1 MKKVAKKI
9 LWTTCVMS
17 FVCIFLMIICNQIVV
32 NNARGKAFSDIDSIE
47 YNKVGPNKCNQVFK
61 VIPDPRARVM
71 FLNIMKIHDLTLF
84 GVSMKGT
91 NLDNIIINLIDQTD
105 EFDYYNEERRNIK
118 RVMFCGVPCGLNIHS
133 DTQDD
138 SIYIRRITLFTSL
151 QNKNTFDILKRGV
164 VNRYGKP
171 NIEDV
176 DEEEIEEVYYGRCK
190 WTKEGALLRNVHSE
204 EEGLFCI
211 LDSLINDT
219 GSGE

>member
-176 DEEEIEEVYYGRCK
+176 DEEEIEEVYYGRCE

-204 EEGLFCI
+204 EGGLFCI
-211 LDSLINDT
+211 LDSHINDK

>member
-1 MKKVAKKI
+1 MKRIIKI
-9 LWTTCVMS
+9 GAWAIGIFAT
-17 FVCIFLMIICNQIVV
+17 VCLALMLICNQIVV
-32 NNARGKAFSDIDSIE
+32 NNARGKAFSDIDSIA
-47 YNKVGPNKCNQVFK
+47 YNKVGPNKCNQTFK
-61 VIPDPRARVM
+61 VLPDPRARVM

-138 SIYIRRITLFTSL
+138 SIYIRRITLFTFL

-204 EEGLFCI
+204 EGGLFCI
-211 LDSLINDT
+211 LDSHINDT
-219 GSGE
+219 KTGK

>member
-1 MKKVAKKI
+1 MNKTVKI
-9 LWTTCVMS
+9 V
-17 FVCIFLMIICNQIVV
+17 VCAFGVLIVVCLALMLICNQIVV

-151 QNKNTFDILKRGV
+151 QNKNTFGMLKRGV

-204 EEGLFCI
+204 EGGLFCI
-211 LDSLINDT
+211 LDSHINDT
-219 GSGE
+219 WTGE

>member
-1 MKKVAKKI
+1 M
-9 LWTTCVMS
+9 
-17 FVCIFLMIICNQIVV
+17 
-32 NNARGKAFSDIDSIE
+32 
-47 YNKVGPNKCNQVFK
+47 
-61 VIPDPRARVM
+61 PDPRARVM
-71 FLNIMKIHDLTLF
+71 FLNIMKIYDLTLF

-176 DEEEIEEVYYGRCK
+176 DEEEIEEVYYGRCE

-204 EEGLFCI
+204 EGGLFCI
-211 LDSLINDT
+211 LDSHINDT
-219 GSGE
+219 GAGE